1 MAASNFL
8 LTQKIQI
15 LKNIDM
21 KVKLGVEF
29 LFLPMKKVT
38 GLDNSIKIKNH
49 IILFDSSWFGSDVKY
64 QNSIN
69 LLDLVFF
76 HDNYI
81 LFGPRFGHIKF
92 MTGSINNVLSRF

>member
-8 LTQKIQI
+8 LTQKIKI

-38 GLDNSIKIKNH
+38 GLDNSIKNH
-49 IILFDSSWFGSDVKY
+49 KILFDSSWFGSDV
-64 QNSIN
+64 
-69 LLDLVFF
+69 
-76 HDNYI
+76 
-81 LFGPRFGHIKF
+81 
-92 MTGSINNVLSRF
+92 

>member
-1 MAASNFL
+1 M
-8 LTQKIQI
+8 
-15 LKNIDM
+15 LKNINM

-38 GLDNSIKIKNH
+38 GLDNSIKNH
-49 IILFDSSWFGSDVKY
+49 KILFDSSWFGSDVKY

-76 HDNYI
+76 HDDYI
-81 LFGPRFGHIKF
+81 LFGPRFGRIKF
-92 MTGSINNVLSRF
+92 MIGINNVPI

>member
-8 LTQKIQI
+8 HKRSKYV

-49 IILFDSSWFGSDVKY
+49 KILFDSSWFGSDVKY

-92 MTGSINNVLSRF
+92 MTGINNVPI

>member
-8 LTQKIQI
+8 LTQKIKI

-21 KVKLGVEF
+21 KVKLEVEF

-38 GLDNSIKIKNH
+38 GLDNSIKNH
-49 IILFDSSWFGSDVKY
+49 KILFDSSWFGSDVKY

-76 HDNYI
+76 HDDYI
-81 LFGPRFGHIKF
+81 LFGPRFGRIKF
-92 MTGSINNVLSRF
+92 MIGINNVPI